1 MARKVFVPVTLKV
14 DSDGRIRPVDITWTD
29 GHTYEIDRV
38 MGMATSLA
46 MTVIKSTTHTLSMK
60 NRLKPSGWSSTSML
74 RAWARKW

>member
-38 MGMATSLA
+38 KDVRQAAASKVGGTGIRYTIMVHG
-46 MTVIKSTTHTLSMK
+46 KETHIYYDE
-60 NRLKPSGWSSTSML
+60 G
-74 RAWARKW
+74 KWFVEAYQ

>member
-38 MGMATSLA
+38 KDVRQAAASKVGGTG
-46 MTVIKSTTHTLSMK
+46 I
-60 NRLKPSGWSSTSML
+60 R
-74 RAWARKW
+74 